1 MKVAKV
7 NEDLCISCGACV
19 SMCDVFEFG
28 DKDVAEAVKN
38 PIPTDLEDEVMDAAD
53 ACPTGAISI
62 NEEEK

>member
-19 SMCDVFEFG
+19 GMCDVFEFG

-38 PIPTDLEDEVMDAAD
+38 PIPADLEDDAIDASE

-62 NEEEK
+62 IEEEK